1 MARRANSIGPHVLAL
16 IEDPETSMVR
26 APARTCP
33 NLSRIF
39 EQAEPKLLAAFLEA
53 KAFERLSW
61 LKTYRLDP
69 DDPDG
74 PSAASDMLH
83 KEKGDRLG
91 PLESE
96 AARIINI
103 ASDRGEYV
111 LEGLA
116 RTTLEDDRAKDLLN
130 QRDKLARSLWA
141 FANEHGLF
149 EAAENTLHLR
159 LYRRYDKHYQTFM
172 AEPSVD
178 GGPDAGSAV
187 LRALLTDLNE
197 RLDRGDGY
205 SIDKFDIPDDGDEP
219 AAEMYLLFHPDPH
232 TSVREI
238 DEDGNRSSIYF
249 RPPGEA
255 MIVYTPSTGRVH
267 VRAGNRRLRHII
279 AERFIEKALDQTY
292 SNQPVDFQAYDIS
305 QFLKG
310 FDLEPPELDDVVID
324 RAKVIRADI
333 SIGNLANRLS
343 LSTTIEQDISKI
355 IDSQPG
361 LPKIFERAVAIRFVE
376 IAVRYRRAGRDE
388 AQTLDFTLTDRNTS
402 SLLSIDDPFERV
414 LGHRLLRHWNILREG
429 RSPSDAESVAAMPAL
444 LAIWDIGADRVT
456 GAWLL
461 DRGVDP
467 GLLTDLGFLVPA
479 GWEGDDLID
488 DEDDVGQVA
497 AEVVVRVQ
505 SGGAEAGDRKVA
517 DLEVAE
523 GQVTPGGNPDRY
535 RIYRVRDGWVA
546 QHLKTRL
553 EQALDAPAIEK
564 LTDHLLYLG
573 ALVVDGGDVPVYL
586 ARGLDREKVRSAV
599 DTELRARHNLGIGLV
614 LQCGHASGPC
624 LAANVL
630 TPLADQI
637 DIAQPEIA
645 LVADKLRSVF
655 RRHRILARGGQSVE
669 LTRVGENMAALFVPG
684 KGSIDIKGENRIDV
698 IQRLVDAHN
707 AGPMPM
713 ATEDLVKGIAEAQS
727 LSNIFKQPLWN
738 KLKASFLRS
747 PGKGKWEI
755 AV

>member
-1 MARRANSIGPHVLAL
+1 
-16 IEDPETSMVR
+16 MVR
-26 APARTCP
+26 APAKTCP
-33 NLSRIF
+33 NLSRLF
-39 EQAEPKLLAAFLEA
+39 DDAEPELLSGFLES
-53 KAFERLSW
+53 KAFERLTW
-61 LKTYRLDP
+61 LVPYKFDP
-69 DDPDG
+69 NNPDG
-74 PSAASDMLH
+74 PTAARNMLPQ
-83 KEKGDRLG
+83 EKKDRLG
-91 PLESE
+91 PLEAE
-96 AARIINI
+96 AARIVTI

-111 LEGLA
+111 LQGLA
-116 RTTLEDDRAKDLLN
+116 TTTLEPDRANELLN
-130 QRDKLARSLWA
+130 RRDKLARSLWA
-141 FANEHGLF
+141 FTNEHALF
-149 EAAENTLHLR
+149 EAAENSLHLR
-159 LYRRYDKHYQTFM
+159 LYRRYDKHYQTFI
-172 AEPSVD
+172 AEPSAD
-178 GGPDAGSAV
+178 GGPDAGSE
-187 LRALLTDLNE
+187 LLKELLVDLNK

-205 SIDKFDIPDDGDEP
+205 SIDKFEIPEDSDEP
-219 AAEMYLLFHPDPH
+219 AAEMYLLFHPDPP

-238 DEDGNRSSIYF
+238 DDDGNRSSIYF

-267 VRAGNRRLRHII
+267 VRAGNRKLRHTV
-279 AERFIEKALDQTY
+279 AERFIETALDQTY
-292 SNQPVDFQAYDIS
+292 SNQPADFQAYDIS

-310 FDLEPPELDDVVID
+310 FELEPPELDDVVID
-324 RAKVIRADI
+324 RTQVIRADI

-343 LSTTIEQDISKI
+343 LSTTIDRDISEI

-402 SLLSIDDPFERV
+402 SLLSVDDPFERV
-414 LGHRLLRHWNILREG
+414 MGHRLLRHWKILRDG
-429 RSPSDAESVAAMPAL
+429 RAPGDAESMAVMPAL
-444 LAIWDIGADRVT
+444 LAIWDIGVDKVS

-461 DRGVDP
+461 NRGVDP
-467 GLLTDLGFLVPA
+467 GLMTELGFLVPA

-488 DEDDVGQVA
+488 DEDEVGPVA
-497 AEVVVRVQ
+497 AEVIVRVEK
-505 SGGAEAGDRKVA
+505 GDAEAGDRKVA
-517 DLEVAE
+517 DIKVTE
-523 GQVTPGGNPDRY
+523 GQVSPGGNPDSY

-546 QHLKTRL
+546 QHLKARL

-573 ALVVDGGDVPVYL
+573 TLSVDGGDVPIYL

-614 LQCGHASGPC
+614 LQAGNAPGPC

-637 DIAQPEIA
+637 ASDQTEIA

-655 RRHRILARGGQSVE
+655 RRHRILARGGQAVE
-669 LTRVGENMAALFVPG
+669 LASSGENMATLLVPG
-684 KGSIDIKGENRIDV
+684 KGSIDIRGENRIAI

-707 AGPMPM
+707 NGPMPM
-713 ATEDLVKGIAEAQS
+713 TTGDLVRGIAEDQS
-727 LSNIFKQPLWN
+727 LSNIFKQPLWD

-747 PGKGKWEI
+747 LGAKGPWEI
-755 AV
+755 AI

>member
-1 MARRANSIGPHVLAL
+1 
-16 IEDPETSMVR
+16 MVR

-33 NLSRIF
+33 NLSRLF
-39 EQAEPKLLAAFLEA
+39 DDAEPRLLSGFLES
-53 KAFERLSW
+53 KAFERLKW
-61 LKTYRLDP
+61 LATYKFDP
-69 DDPDG
+69 ENPDG
-74 PSAASDMLH
+74 PSIAREMLRQ
-83 KEKGDRLG
+83 EKKDRLG
-91 PLESE
+91 PLEAE
-96 AARIINI
+96 AARIVTI

-116 RTTLEDDRAKDLLN
+116 NTSLEPEDAKALLN

-141 FANEHGLF
+141 FANEHGVF
-149 EAAENTLHLR
+149 EAAENSLHLR

-172 AEPSVD
+172 AEPSVN

-187 LRALLTDLNE
+187 LDALLADLNK

-205 SIDKFDIPDDGDEP
+205 SIDRFDIPDDGDEP

-238 DEDGNRSSIYF
+238 DDDGNRSSIYF

-267 VRAGNRRLRHII
+267 VRAGNRKLRHTI
-279 AERFIEKALDQTY
+279 AERFIETALDQTY

-310 FDLEPPELDDVVID
+310 FDLEPPELDDVVIN
-324 RAKVIRADI
+324 RTQVIRADI

-343 LSTTIEQDISKI
+343 LSTTIDQDISKI
-355 IDSQPG
+355 IDGQPG

-388 AQTLDFTLTDRNTS
+388 AQTLDFTLSDRNTS
-402 SLLSIDDPFERV
+402 SLLSVDDPFERV
-414 LGHRLLRHWNILREG
+414 LGHRLLRHWKILRDG
-429 RSPSDAESVAAMPAL
+429 RSPSDAESMAVMPAL
-444 LAIWDIGADRVT
+444 LAIWDIGVDKVS

-461 DRGVDP
+461 NRGVDP
-467 GLLTDLGFLVPA
+467 GLLTELGFLVPA

-488 DEDDVGQVA
+488 DEDEVGPVA
-497 AEVVVRVQ
+497 AEVIVRVEK
-505 SGGAEAGDRKVA
+505 GDAEAGDRKVA
-517 DLEVAE
+517 DIKVAE
-523 GQVTPGGNPDRY
+523 GQVTPGGNPDSY
-535 RIYRVRDGWVA
+535 KIYRVRDGWVE
-546 QHLKTRL
+546 QHLKARL
-553 EQALDAPAIEK
+553 EQTIDAPAIEK
-564 LTDHLLYLG
+564 ITDHLLCLG
-573 ALVVDGGDVPVYL
+573 TLSVDGGDVPIYL
-586 ARGLDREKVRSAV
+586 ARGLDREKVRSSV

-614 LQCGHASGPC
+614 LQAGNAPGPC

-637 DIAQPEIA
+637 DTEQFEIA

-655 RRHRILARGGQSVE
+655 RRHRILARGGQAVE
-669 LTRVGENMAALFVPG
+669 LAQNGENMATLFVPG
-684 KGSIDIKGENRIDV
+684 KGSIDIRGENRIAI

-707 AGPMPM
+707 NGPMPM
-713 ATEDLVKGIAEAQS
+713 ATGDLVKDIAADQS
-727 LSNIFKQPLWN
+727 LSNIFKQPLWD
-738 KLKASFLRS
+738 KLKAKFLRS
-747 PGKGKWEI
+747 LGPKGPWEI

>member
-1 MARRANSIGPHVLAL
+1 
-16 IEDPETSMVR
+16 MVR
-26 APARTCP
+26 TPTKTCP
-33 NLSRIF
+33 NLARLF
-39 EQAEPKLLAAFLEA
+39 DNAEPELLAAFLKA
-53 KAFERLSW
+53 KAFERLNW
-61 LKTYRLDP
+61 LQKYRFDP
-69 DDPDG
+69 RDP
-74 PSAASDMLH
+74 STLNAASEMLRLEN
-83 KEKGDRLG
+83 KDRLS
-91 PLESE
+91 PLETE
-96 AARIINI
+96 AARIVTI

-116 RTTLEDDRAKDLLN
+116 NTTLESDRAKELLN

-141 FANEHGLF
+141 FANQHGLF
-149 EAAENTLHLR
+149 EAAENSLHLR

-172 AEPSVD
+172 AEPSVA
-178 GGPDAGSAV
+178 GGPDAGSE
-187 LRALLTDLNE
+187 LLEELLADLNK
-197 RLDRGDGY
+197 RLNRGDGY
-205 SIDKFDIPDDGDEP
+205 SIDRFDIPEDGDEP
-219 AAEMYLLFHPDPH
+219 AAEMYLLFHPDPP

-238 DEDGNRSSIYF
+238 DDDGNRSTIYF

-267 VRAGNRRLRHII
+267 VRASSRKLRHTI
-279 AERFIEKALDQTY
+279 AERFIETALDQTH

-310 FDLEPPELDDVVID
+310 LDLEPPEFDDVVID
-324 RAKVIRADI
+324 HAQVIRADI
-333 SIGNLANRLS
+333 SIVNLANRLS
-343 LSTTIEQDISKI
+343 LSTTIDQDISEI

-361 LPKIFERAVAIRFVE
+361 LTKIFERADAIRFVE
-376 IAVRYRRAGRDE
+376 IAVRYRRAGADE

-402 SLLSIDDPFERV
+402 SLLSLDDPFERV
-414 LGHRLLRHWNILREG
+414 LGHRLLRYWKILRDG
-429 RSPSDAESVAAMPAL
+429 RSPSDAESMAVIPAL
-444 LAIWDIGADRVT
+444 LAIWDIGADRVS

-467 GLLTDLGFLVPA
+467 GLLTELGFLVPA

-488 DEDDVGQVA
+488 DEDEVGPVA
-497 AEVVVRVQ
+497 AEVVVRVEK
-505 SGGAEAGDRKVA
+505 GDAEAGCRKVA
-517 DLEVAE
+517 DLKVTE
-523 GQVTPGGNPDRY
+523 GQMTPAGNPDRY

-546 QHLKTRL
+546 QHLKERL

-573 ALVVDGGDVPVYL
+573 TLVVDGGNVPIYL
-586 ARGLDREKVRSAV
+586 GRGLDRETVRSAV

-614 LQCGHASGPC
+614 LQAGDAPGPC

-637 DIAQPEIA
+637 ENDQSEIA

-655 RRHRILARGGQSVE
+655 RRHRILARGGQAVE
-669 LTRVGENMAALFVPG
+669 LARVGENMGTLFVPG
-684 KGSIDIKGENRIDV
+684 KGSIDIKGENRIGI

-713 ATEDLVKGIAEAQS
+713 ATEGLVRGIAEDQS

-738 KLKASFLRS
+738 KLKADFVRS
-747 PGKGKWEI
+747 TKKGLWEI

>member
-1 MARRANSIGPHVLAL
+1 
-16 IEDPETSMVR
+16 MVR
-26 APARTCP
+26 APAKTCP
-33 NLSRIF
+33 NLSRLF
-39 EQAEPKLLAAFLEA
+39 DDAEPELLSGFLES
-53 KAFERLSW
+53 KAFERLTW
-61 LKTYRLDP
+61 LVPYKFDP
-69 DDPDG
+69 NNPDG
-74 PSAASDMLH
+74 PTAARNMLPQ
-83 KEKGDRLG
+83 EKKDRLG
-91 PLESE
+91 PLEAE
-96 AARIINI
+96 AARIVTI

-111 LEGLA
+111 LQGLA
-116 RTTLEDDRAKDLLN
+116 TTTLEPDRANELLN
-130 QRDKLARSLWA
+130 RRDKLARSLWA
-141 FANEHGLF
+141 FTNEHALF
-149 EAAENTLHLR
+149 EAAENSLHLR
-159 LYRRYDKHYQTFM
+159 LYRRYDKHYQTFI
-172 AEPSVD
+172 AEPSAD
-178 GGPDAGSAV
+178 GGPDAGSE
-187 LRALLTDLNE
+187 LLKELLVDLNK

-205 SIDKFDIPDDGDEP
+205 SIDKFEIPEDGDEP
-219 AAEMYLLFHPDPH
+219 AAEMYLLFHPDPP

-238 DEDGNRSSIYF
+238 DDDGNRSSIYF

-267 VRAGNRRLRHII
+267 VRAGNRKLRHTV
-279 AERFIEKALDQTY
+279 AERFIETALDQTY
-292 SNQPVDFQAYDIS
+292 SNQPADFQAYDIS

-310 FDLEPPELDDVVID
+310 FELEPPELDDVVID
-324 RAKVIRADI
+324 RTQVIRADI

-343 LSTTIEQDISKI
+343 LSTTIDRDISEI

-402 SLLSIDDPFERV
+402 SLLSVDDPFERV
-414 LGHRLLRHWNILREG
+414 MGHRLLRHWKILRDG
-429 RSPSDAESVAAMPAL
+429 RAPGDAESMAVMPAL
-444 LAIWDIGADRVT
+444 LAIWDIGVDKVS

-461 DRGVDP
+461 NRGVDP
-467 GLLTDLGFLVPA
+467 GLMTELGFLVPA

-488 DEDDVGQVA
+488 DEDEVGPVA
-497 AEVVVRVQ
+497 AEVIVRVEK
-505 SGGAEAGDRKVA
+505 GDAEAGDRKVA
-517 DLEVAE
+517 DIKVTE
-523 GQVTPGGNPDRY
+523 GQVSPGGNPDSY

-546 QHLKTRL
+546 QHLKARL

-573 ALVVDGGDVPVYL
+573 TLSVDGGDVPIYL

-614 LQCGHASGPC
+614 LQAGNAPGPC

-637 DIAQPEIA
+637 ASDQTEIA

-655 RRHRILARGGQSVE
+655 RRHRILARGGQAVE
-669 LTRVGENMAALFVPG
+669 LASSGENMATLLVPG
-684 KGSIDIKGENRIDV
+684 KGSIDIRGENRIAI

-707 AGPMPM
+707 NGPMPM
-713 ATEDLVKGIAEAQS
+713 TTGDLVRGIAEDQS
-727 LSNIFKQPLWN
+727 LSNIFKQPLWG

-747 PGKGKWEI
+747 LGAKGPWEI
-755 AV
+755 AI

>member
-1 MARRANSIGPHVLAL
+1 
-16 IEDPETSMVR
+16 MVR
-26 APARTCP
+26 APAKSCP
-33 NLSRIF
+33 NLSRLF
-39 EQAEPKLLAAFLEA
+39 DDAEPRLLSGFLES
-53 KAFERLSW
+53 KAFERLNW
-61 LKTYRLDP
+61 LATYKFDP
-69 DDPDG
+69 DNTDG
-74 PSAASDMLH
+74 PLAAREMLR
-83 KEKGDRLG
+83 KEKKDRLG

-96 AARIINI
+96 AARIVTI

-116 RTTLEDDRAKDLLN
+116 NTSLEPDDAKTLLN

-141 FANEHGLF
+141 FANEHALF
-149 EAAENTLHLR
+149 EAAENSLHLR
-159 LYRRYDKHYQTFM
+159 LYRRYDKHYQAFM
-172 AEPSVD
+172 AEPSAD
-178 GGPDAGSAV
+178 GGPDAGSV
-187 LRALLTDLNE
+187 LLDALLTDLNK

-205 SIDKFDIPDDGDEP
+205 SIDRFDIPEDGDEP
-219 AAEMYLLFHPDPH
+219 AAEMYLLFHPDPP

-238 DEDGNRSSIYF
+238 DDDGNRSSIYF

-255 MIVYTPSTGRVH
+255 MIVFTPSTGRVH
-267 VRAGNRRLRHII
+267 VRAGNRKLRHTI
-279 AERFIEKALDQTY
+279 AERFIETALDQTY

-310 FDLEPPELDDVVID
+310 FELEPPELDDVVIE
-324 RAKVIRADI
+324 RTQVIRADI

-343 LSTTIEQDISKI
+343 LSTTIDQDISEI

-402 SLLSIDDPFERV
+402 SLLSVDDPFERV
-414 LGHRLLRHWNILREG
+414 LGHRLLRHWKILRDG
-429 RSPSDAESVAAMPAL
+429 RAPGDAESMAVMPAL
-444 LAIWDIGADRVT
+444 LAIWDIGVDKVS

-461 DRGVDP
+461 NRGVDP
-467 GLLTDLGFLVPA
+467 GLMTELGFLVPA

-488 DEDDVGQVA
+488 DEDEVGPVA
-497 AEVVVRVQ
+497 AEVIVRVEK
-505 SGGAEAGDRKVA
+505 GDAEAGDRKVA
-517 DLEVAE
+517 DIKVTE
-523 GQVTPGGNPDRY
+523 GQVSPGGNPDSY

-546 QHLKTRL
+546 QHLKARL
-553 EQALDAPAIEK
+553 EQSLDAPAIEK

-573 ALVVDGGDVPVYL
+573 TLSVDGGDVPIYL

-614 LQCGHASGPC
+614 LQAGNAPGPC

-637 DIAQPEIA
+637 DSDQSEIA
-645 LVADKLRSVF
+645 LVSDKLRSVF
-655 RRHRILARGGQSVE
+655 RRHRILARGGQAVE
-669 LTRVGENMAALFVPG
+669 LASTGENMATLFVPG
-684 KGSIDIKGENRIDV
+684 KGSIDIRGENRIAI

-707 AGPMPM
+707 NGPMPM
-713 ATEDLVKGIAEAQS
+713 TTGDLVRGIAEDQS
-727 LSNIFKQPLWN
+727 LSNIFKQPLWD
-738 KLKASFLRS
+738 KLKSSFLRS
-747 PGKGKWEI
+747 LGAKGPWEI
-755 AV
+755 AI